1 MPRILIRCRTF
12 GKPVPTG
19 LMTEKIRFDSLG
31 GMQFSIICPTC
42 GKIHRWKKR
51 DAWIEI
57 AAEGVEPADVAAA
70 E

>member
-1 MPRILIRCRTF
+1 
-12 GKPVPTG
+12 
-19 LMTEKIRFDSLG
+19 MTEKIRFESLG

-57 AAEGVEPADVAAA
+57 APAEQEAA
-70 E
+70 EASVE

>member
-1 MPRILIRCRTF
+1 
-12 GKPVPTG
+12 VPTG
-19 LMTEKIRFDSLG
+19 LMTEKIKFESLG

-57 AAEGVEPADVAAA
+57 VAEDQEVAEATVD
-70 E
+70 